1 MNQTRAEQ
9 EIKYRLA
16 VFKIQKLLEEGLITE
31 TEFKKIRKELIRKL
45 NPVIGCLD
53 A

>member
-1 MNQTRAEQ
+1 LNPIQAEQ

-31 TEFKKIRKELIRKL
+31 AEFKKIRKELIKKFK
-45 NPVIGCLD
+45 PVIGCLD
-53 A
+53 E

>member
-1 MNQTRAEQ
+1 MNQTQAEQ

-31 TEFKKIRKELIRKL
+31 IEFKKIRKELIRKL

-53 A
+53 E